1 MLVGVV
7 FDENGSLSFDI
18 VNGPLD
24 PGQQTKAVM
33 TFKHMLFQLSR
44 SGESIASLVFLL
56 AIVQHPPSDH
66 QMLAVVV
73 FDENVR
79 LSFDIV
85 NGPLDPGRQT
95 NAVMTF
101 KHMLFQL
108 S

>member
-1 MLVGVV
+1 
-7 FDENGSLSFDI
+7 
-18 VNGPLD
+18 
-24 PGQQTKAVM
+24 
-33 TFKHMLFQLSR
+33 
-44 SGESIASLVFLL
+44 
-56 AIVQHPPSDH
+56 
-66 QMLAVVV
+66 MLAVVV

-95 NAVMTF
+95 NAVMTL